1 VTGRFSRSQRGGRW
15 LAWVTA
21 VVVLIW
27 PALACAHASLVASDP
42 AAEAV
47 LAAPPATLSLT
58 FNEPV
63 EPLALRL
70 IDAHGRAAPIS
81 DVTRDGDVLT
91 LTPPAPLGAG
101 GHVLSW
107 RVMSSDGHP
116 VGGSL
121 TFWIG
126 APGERLPAIVVPDNP
141 ERRAAIWATQ
151 GVVELALLTAVGGA
165 VFLAWIAAAPLAG
178 AAAVSASLALL
189 GLAALVLSVGLQG
202 LDALDLPVARLGDA
216 AIWRAGA
223 AGSFGDAATLSGIA
237 LVLSLAALRWRG
249 WNARLLS
256 LGAVVSLGTAFA
268 ASGHA
273 ATAEPRALAGAAV
286 WVHGASLSL
295 WIGALLPLAIAAGKR
310 DAAPPTLRRFSRA
323 IPLAIVALLLSG
335 VALAAIELGHIG
347 ALWQSDYGRVLI
359 AKLALVVVLLAV
371 ALWNRVRLT
380 PLLLAGEATVVRTMR
395 ASIAAEL
402 VLVITILGVVGL
414 WRFTPPPRAAA
425 ATATATES
433 LFTHLHTDRAMA
445 NVTITPGRA
454 GPVTIEV
461 ALQTPNEA
469 PLAAQA
475 LTVTLANPKAGIEPA
490 SAEAQRQPDGHWQV
504 RMSAPLPGT
513 WTLTLGILISDFE
526 KVSLAA
532 PIVIR

>member
-1 VTGRFSRSQRGGRW
+1 VIGRARSHRRGLRW
-15 LAWVTA
+15 AWITA
-21 VVVLIW
+21 LVAVIW
-27 PALACAHASLVASDP
+27 PALAFAHAGLVASDP

-47 LAAPPATLSLT
+47 LATAPATLSLS
-58 FNEPV
+58 FSEPV
-63 EPLALRL
+63 EPLDLRL
-70 IDAHGRAAPIS
+70 IEADGRAAPIV
-81 DVTRDGDVLT
+81 DIRRDGDRLI
-91 LTPPAPLGAG
+91 LTPPAPLAAG

-107 RVMSSDGHP
+107 RVMSADGHP

-126 APGERLPAIVVPDNP
+126 APGERLPSIVVSDNP
-141 ERRAAIWATQ
+141 QRRAAIWAMR
-151 GVVELALLTAVGGA
+151 GVVEFTLLTAVGGA
-165 VFLAWIAAAPLAG
+165 VFLAWIAVAPLAS

-189 GLAALVLSVGLQG
+189 GLAALGLSVGLQG

-216 AIWRAGA
+216 ATWRAGA
-223 AGSFGDAATLSGIA
+223 AGSFGDAATLSGLA
-237 LVLSLAALRWRG
+237 LLLALAALRWRG

-268 ASGHA
+268 VSGHA

-295 WIGALLPLAIAAGKR
+295 WIGALLPLAMAAGKR

-335 VALAAIELGHIG
+335 IALAAIELGRIG
-347 ALWQSDYGRVLI
+347 ALWQSEYGRVLI
-359 AKLALVVVLLAV
+359 AKLALVAVLLAL

-380 PLLLAGEATVVRTMR
+380 PRLLAGEATAVRTMR

-402 VLVITILGVVGL
+402 MLVIAILGVVGL

-425 ATATATES
+425 AAASATES

-445 NVTITPGRA
+445 GVTITPGRA
-454 GPVTIEV
+454 GPVAIDV
-461 ALQTPNEA
+461 VLQTPDEA

-475 LTVTLANPKAGIEPA
+475 VTVTLAHPAAGIEPA
-490 SAEAQRQPDGHWQV
+490 TAEAARQPDGHWRV

-513 WTLTLGILISDFE
+513 WTLTLGILISDFD